1 MPLIHSMQ
9 INPCKCG
16 TDKVPNFDSD
26 DMVPCWA
33 VQCYVC
39 KQFVHDTHWTMKGTV
54 NKWNNENP
62 IIFKEIIRIQKW
74 NTVNKNANGVLA
86 NLPKTRFPILVKKPN
101 MQPEMWQF
109 SNDSEYGQVWV
120 TYESY
125 SSVEEGDQ
133 WTEIQLP

>member
-16 TDKVPNFDSD
+16 TDKDPNFDSD

-39 KQFVHDTHWTMKGTV
+39 KQFVNDDDWTMKGTV

-62 IIFKEIIRIQKW
+62 IIFKE
-74 NTVNKNANGVLA
+74 LD
-86 NLPKTRFPILVKKPN
+86 LVKSVVQIKNVPIGTN
-101 MQPEMWQF
+101 GTIVHIHKDNETFEVEFFQ
-109 SNDSEYGQVWV
+109 NHK
-120 TYESY
+120 TL
-125 SSVEEGDQ
+125 SVETVSKNQIEKR
-133 WTEIQLP
+133 